1 MDNQGQSSQD
11 WNQQSANATFNAQ
24 QVTQPAVQFGSG
36 NQAFQIS
43 QNVQASVS
51 QNVVPGQGQIIYN
64 AVMPSQGQQVVQQ
77 VPLQI
82 QQSVKPNQLQ
92 PSFTTQAGNVRQV
105 VGQTPNQ
112 GIRLQ
117 QVAGNTN
124 IIRVLNPGG
133 QQGQVMLRG
142 VQTPGS
148 IRLTQTPQN
157 SAIRIAPGSNQS
169 GQAFVISNP
178 ASQTGQIRPAAN
190 NMGQIRIL
198 NLGSN
203 TLASAGVQ
211 LQSVPQGQTVVAGGQ
226 GQQALQLAATSAQ
239 GARVS
244 PAAGSQPL
252 TLSQETLT
260 QLLQKQKLL
269 TQKQQQP
276 AAAADVTKLNQ
287 RQLMQIRG
295 ARPQQIVV
303 QSGTRPQF
311 VIQQPQQVTSAVTQV
326 NAPTGNVVIA
336 TQAGAQF
343 QVAQAQIGQSSG
355 AGQLGQTQILQN
367 VQMSTQGLGQ
377 PSAGVVSSIPLQTV
391 SVQSQPN
398 ALQQNLVSI
407 VSQPAS
413 QPSIVQQTP
422 QTQVIVTSPYSVSLS
437 SASSNQVIIQPS
449 ITQTTPAAASSGAG
463 EQSVVK
469 SAPTVVTDLSDITAS
484 LSASSTPQPTPVR
497 SKVSLMNIPAQI
509 QKMSTALQRII
520 QTSNTPENQPKIK
533 EIQVRSASVW
543 TL

>member
-142 VQTPGS
+142 VQAPGS

-226 GQQALQLAATSAQ
+226 GQQAVQLAVTSAQ

-252 TLSQETLT
+252 ALSQETLT

-398 ALQQNLVSI
+398 ALQQSLVSI

-449 ITQTTPAAASSGAG
+449 IAQTTQAAASSGAG